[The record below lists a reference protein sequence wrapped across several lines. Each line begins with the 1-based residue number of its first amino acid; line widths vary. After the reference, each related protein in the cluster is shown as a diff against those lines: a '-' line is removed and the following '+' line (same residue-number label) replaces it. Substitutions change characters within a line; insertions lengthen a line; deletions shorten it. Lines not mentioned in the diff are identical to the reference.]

1 MKPGQRLVIF
11 DVDGTLIDS
20 QNHIYAAMETA
31 FSLTGQI
38 LPARAEVLG
47 IVGLSLPEAVR
58 QLVPTLPDGTRDRIV
73 AAYKQSFN
81 TAGGMAP
88 PPLYPG
94 ARLVLDQLR
103 NRSGVILG
111 VATGKSRRG
120 LDQMMSLHGLQG
132 YFHTSQVADD
142 HPSKPHPAMIH
153 AALSEAQT
161 ARENAVMIGDTTF
174 DIEMGRAAGV
184 RTIGVSWG
192 YHPTA
197 ALRSAGADH
206 VIADYAAMIPL
217 LDELW
222 ERP

>member
-20 QNHIYAAMETA
+20 QDHIYAAMATA

-58 QLVPTLPDGTRDRIV
+58 QLVPALADGIRDRIV
-73 AAYKQSFN
+73 VAYKQSFN
-81 TAGGMAP
+81 TARGMAP

-103 NRSGVILG
+103 NRPGVILG

-120 LDQMMSLHGLQG
+120 LERMIALHGLHG

-142 HPSKPHPAMIH
+142 HPSKPHPAMIR

-161 ARENAVMIGDTTF
+161 AGENAVMIGDTTF

-222 ERP
+222 DRP